1 MKSRPVLANEFFTII
16 FNGLFKCILLL
27 SWMGACTGQALAAAD
42 AKMKWNFQN
51 IEIKALLQSLAE
63 IGQHNL
69 IVADGVTGHVSLHLR
84 DMTWRE
90 ALQVVVSAKGLVMTD
105 KAGVLWISAPVVT
118 SENLQT
124 LAIPLKYAKALD
136 IAQRLQLASVGASS
150 GPSGGSASGASGGA
164 SGGASAGAVS
174 HRWMSAKGTV
184 MAEPRTNQLFFLDTP
199 AYLKQLQMVIQQ
211 LDVPVRQVLIE
222 AKIVEAE
229 EQFGKSLGARLGG
242 AYAAS
247 FAAPLSASARPVNVA
262 VGAQGLPSAGGVQPG
277 YLLNLPAGSAGQALY
292 APPSFAVSLFN
303 AGANQFLNL
312 EISAMEADGK
322 GRVVASP
329 RVITADQTK
338 ALIEQG
344 TELPYQ
350 VSNGTG
356 AASISFRKANLKLE
370 VTPQITPE
378 GAVVLELD
386 IAKDSVG
393 QITTAGFA
401 INTKHVKT
409 QVLVDN
415 GGTVVIGGILEA
427 ADKDDV
433 AKVPGLGQ
441 LPGLGW
447 LFKSQQLTQ
456 RKTEMLIFVTPRV
469 LADAVPSAAS
479 NTLGGSTLP

>member
-1 MKSRPVLANEFFTII
+1 MRPAALFFKR
-16 FNGLFKCILLL
+16 FVWLCL
-27 SWMGACTGQALAAAD
+27 SFACMASALASSE
-42 AKMKWNFQN
+42 AKLKWNFQN

-63 IGQHNL
+63 IGQQNL
-69 IVADGVTGHVSLHLR
+69 IVADGVVGQVSLHLR

-90 ALQVVVSAKGLVMTD
+90 ALQVVVSSKGLVMTD
-105 KAGVLWISAPVVT
+105 KAGVLWISSPAVT
-118 SENLQT
+118 AENLQT
-124 LAIPLKYAKALD
+124 LAVPLKYAKALD
-136 IAQRLQLASVGASS
+136 IAQRLQAASA
-150 GPSGGSASGASGGA
+150 GGA
-164 SGGASAGAVS
+164 GVGGNAAGAVS

-199 AYLKQLQMVIQQ
+199 AYLKQLQAVIQQ

-229 EQFGKSLGARLGG
+229 EQFGKSLGTRLGG

-247 FAAPLSASARPVNVA
+247 FAPPFSASGRPVNVA
-262 VGAQGLPSAGGVQPG
+262 LGAQGLPATGGVLPG
-277 YLLNLPAGSAGQALY
+277 YLVNLPAGPAGQALY
-292 APPSFAVSLFN
+292 APPTFAVSLFN

-350 VSNGTG
+350 VSNGNG

-393 QITTAGFA
+393 QITTAGYA

-479 NTLGGSTLP
+479 NTLGGSTFP

>member
-1 MKSRPVLANEFFTII
+1 MSDLKYQGPQAIRWVVWA
-16 FNGLFKCILLL
+16 LLQCCFMAPL
-27 SWMGACTGQALAAAD
+27 SALELEQ
-42 AKMKWNFQN
+42 KMKWRFQN
-51 IEIKALLQSLAE
+51 IEVKALLQSLAE
-63 IGQHNL
+63 MGQQNL
-69 IVADGVTGHVSLHLR
+69 IVAEGISGSVTLHLN

-90 ALQVVVSAKGLVMTD
+90 ALAVVVQSKNLVATQQ
-105 KAGVLWISAPVVT
+105 AGVLWIALKKEVP
-118 SENLQT
+118 ENLQA

-136 IAQRLQLASVGASS
+136 VVQRLQLAGSGTASS
-150 GPSGGSASGASGGA
+150 GHHWLSA
-164 SGGASAGAVS
+164 
-174 HRWMSAKGTV
+174 RGTV

-199 AYLKQLQMVIQQ
+199 VYLKQMQEVIKR
-211 LDVPVRQVLIE
+211 LDVPVRQVMIE
-222 AKIVEAE
+222 ARIVEAE
-229 EQFGKSLGARLGG
+229 EQFGKSLGVRLGG
-242 AYAAS
+242 A
-247 FAAPLSASARPVNVA
+247 FAAPFTAPYAANAKPVNLA
-262 VGAQGLPSAGGVQPG
+262 ISAQALGSTGGVQPG
-277 YLLNLPAGSAGQALY
+277 FSLNLPAGSAGQTIY
-292 APPSFAVSLFN
+292 PPPSFAISLFN
-303 AGANQFLNL
+303 AAANQFLNL
-312 EISAMEADGK
+312 EISALEADGK
-322 GRVVASP
+322 GKVVASP
-329 RVITADQTK
+329 RVVTANQTK

-350 VSNGTG
+350 VSNGNG
-356 AASISFRKANLKLE
+356 AASVAFRKANLKLE

-469 LADAVPSAAS
+469 LADAVPLAAS
-479 NTLGGSTLP
+479 NTLRDSIVP

>member
-136 IAQRLQLASVGASS
+136 IAQRLQLASVGAAS
-150 GPSGGSASGASGGA
+150 GSSGGSASGA

-469 LADAVPSAAS
+469 LADAVPVAAS
-479 NTLGGSTLP
+479 NTLGASIVP